1 MSRLLWKSWILWNCQ
16 ARRRGTHKWV
26 YIGFSGD
33 GLGHGIFNPS
43 VFSPAPDQAHQGRM
57 DFKGETVLGHVVF
70 WFGLADKQVK
80 TCRSAFSL
88 LGLPGFGGGWPASP
102 ILDDDAPS
110 GSAPHPEAALMPDPG
125 PGEVPAAAVAPL
137 PAFLEIVEPPP
148 RRAPIP
154 VTEASGQHFQDPAPA
169 EPPKLYPPLP
179 VSTDRKG
186 KGDSRIK
193 QRLCSAKDS
202 EERALLQMPL
212 REVQQPPVQGTDGH
226 YRQHPP

>member
-1 MSRLLWKSWILWNCQ
+1 MKIPATAT
-16 ARRRGTHKWV
+16 AR
-26 YIGFSGD
+26 
-33 GLGHGIFNPS
+33 P
-43 VFSPAPDQAHQGRM
+43 PALPE
-57 DFKGETVLGHVVF
+57 FIELP
-70 WFGLADKQVK
+70 FGQ
-80 TCRSAFSL
+80 
-88 LGLPGFGGGWPASP
+88 
-102 ILDDDAPS
+102 
-110 GSAPHPEAALMPDPG
+110 
-125 PGEVPAAAVAPL
+125 
-137 PAFLEIVEPPP
+137 
-148 RRAPIP
+148 APIP